1 MDFREF
7 TSSDQFDKT
16 KVAQLVRLESIP
28 GFALLQSER
37 EYLELYRECL
47 KNEAGK
53 VVRTAGSIIDAYEEV
68 KPKKRTK
75 KQAKEEAE
83 EEPVSK

>member
-16 KVAQLVRLESIP
+16 KVAQFVRLESIP

-47 KNEAGK
+47 RKEAGTST
-53 VVRTAGSIIDAYEEV
+53 RTAGSIIDAYEEV

-75 KQAKEEAE
+75 KQTKEETE
-83 EEPVSK
+83 EEPVSE